1 MAELKLQLTSEVKST
16 SQRPLLIKN
25 LRERFSNMYEGKPM
39 ATFKTLDECEAIG
52 KLLELEGVAFRQK
65 VLRKNSNVSKPYAII
80 ILSKI

>member
-1 MAELKLQLTSEVKST
+1 
-16 SQRPLLIKN
+16 
-25 LRERFSNMYEGKPM
+25 MYEGKPM

-80 ILSKI
+80 IPVSYTHLRAHETP